1 MRGIRYGV
9 PEKGFDLIHDPQLL
23 PVVFPREEPAEI
35 SGRLTEVLREA
46 LCGVKSV
53 VLSTAEEAKRYFLE
67 AERPQGRSL
76 PVLFVIALGK
86 DGVNLEYMRLLRVLR
101 EDPALLEGC
110 VGGVI
115 TDGESDLYTKAV
127 SRELVFTANRAGCA
141 FVGRPLV
148 EGTRTLSNFSVV
160 AQILSTDEETAYR
173 RSASELVREIMEFSR
188 RGSAAAFHFLG
199 SGGSVNAGAPDP
211 VPDAGN
217 TAAVGE
223 KCRDEYRDIRPRR
236 KLLVLHAS
244 IRKTSNTLA
253 IWNRA
258 EEYLKNYPLEIRTI
272 SLQNGTLY
280 DCAGCPYHTCLHYGE
295 QGSCFYGGIMAEEV
309 YPAVREADALV
320 MLCAN
325 YNDALAAN
333 LTAFINRLTALFRQ
347 VRFYDKA
354 LFAVVVSGYSGS
366 DIVAEQLIAALN
378 MNKTFYLPQ
387 RFALLETANNAGQAM
402 TLPGIEERIRA
413 FADNIGRT
421 LADAPY

>member
-1 MRGIRYGV
+1 MY
-9 PEKGFDLIHDPQLL
+9 DPLLL
-23 PVVFPREEPAEI
+23 PVIYPQEGPAGLSE
-35 SGRLTEVLREA
+35 RLHKVLKEA
-46 LCGVKSV
+46 LSGVKCV
-53 VLSTAEEAKRYFLE
+53 ILTTAEETGKYFRE
-67 AERPQGRSL
+67 AGPPEGRFR
-76 PVLFVIALGK
+76 PVLFVIALGM
-86 DGVNLEYMRLLRVLR
+86 DGVNLEYMRLLRLLR
-101 EDPALLEGC
+101 EDRSLLTGC
-110 VGGVI
+110 AGGVI

-173 RSASELVREIMEFSR
+173 RSAAELVKEILTFSR
-188 RGSAAAFHFLG
+188 RGGAAGSHFLG
-199 SGGSVNAGAPDP
+199 SGGSVHTGAPEAAR
-211 VPDAGN
+211 AGGSY
-217 TAAVGE
+217 AATE
-223 KCRDEYRDIRPRR
+223 EERPQTQKRR

-253 IWNRA
+253 IWNRT
-258 EEYLKNYPLEIRTI
+258 EEYLKDAPLEIRTI

-378 MNKTFYLPQ
+378 MNKTFYLPP
-387 RFALLETANNAGQAM
+387 RFALLETANNAGQAL
-402 TLPGIEERIRA
+402 TLPGIEERIRD
-413 FADNIGRT
+413 FAENIRRT
-421 LADAPY
+421 LADAP

>member
-1 MRGIRYGV
+1 MY
-9 PEKGFDLIHDPQLL
+9 DPQLL
-23 PVVFPREEPAEI
+23 PVIYPQEGPAGLSE
-35 SGRLTEVLREA
+35 RLHKVLMEA
-46 LCGVKSV
+46 LGGVKYV
-53 VLSTAEEAKRYFLE
+53 VLTTAEEAGRYFKE
-67 AERPQGRSL
+67 AERPAAGFL

-86 DGVNLEYMRLLRVLR
+86 DGVNLEYMRLLRLVR
-101 EDPALLEGC
+101 EERSLLEGC
-110 VGGVI
+110 AGGVI

-127 SRELVFTANRAGCA
+127 SRELVFTANLAGCA

-173 RSASELVREIMEFSR
+173 RSAAELVREIFTFSR
-188 RGSAAAFHFLG
+188 RGAAAGSHFLG
-199 SGGSVNAGAPDP
+199 RGGSVAAGTPQSEETDVNAAA
-211 VPDAGN
+211 AGEDGRI
-217 TAAVGE
+217 TP
-223 KCRDEYRDIRPRR
+223 PRR

-258 EEYLKNYPLEIRTI
+258 EEYLRDSSLEIRTI

-280 DCAGCPYHTCLHYGE
+280 DCAGCPYSTCLHYGE

-309 YPAVREADALV
+309 YPAAREADALV

-378 MNKTFYLPQ
+378 MNKTFYLPP
-387 RFALLETANNAGQAM
+387 RFALLETANNAGQAL
-402 TLPGIEERIRA
+402 TLPGIDDRIRA
-413 FADNIGRT
+413 FAENIRGT
-421 LADAPY
+421 LEDARS